1 MSPDRS
7 PRLVAR
13 LRLLHHP
20 FARGVRGDAAQVH
33 PAGAVLDKYQDVKS
47 FHQHGVCVQ
56 EVHRDDPGGRRAEE
70 LPLAR
75 ARAARR
81 RIDARSM
88 QDLPHGGRRHG
99 DAEFCQFAV
108 DAAVSPERILL
119 RQANDQAGY
128 ARDRRRAPRFAPVA
142 RVVPARGQF
151 PVPGRER
158 RWRDGEDV
166 GPAPAGDEPVP
177 GRRTTPGRPA
187 RTATGRPV
195 GAALRSRAR
204 APAQRPSPYPC
215 GIAARPAR
223 VSGEP
228 ASRRS

>member
-13 LRLLHHP
+13 LRLLHRP

-56 EVHRDDPGGRRAEE
+56 EVHRDDPGGLRAEE

-81 RIDARSM
+81 WIDARSM

-108 DAAVSPERILL
+108 DAAVSPEWILL

-128 ARDRRRAPRFAPVA
+128 ARGRRRAPGLRLLLVSYLLAASFRCRVRSVAGVTGKMPVQ
-142 RVVPARGQF
+142 RLRGM
-151 PVPGRER
+151 
-158 RWRDGEDV
+158 
-166 GPAPAGDEPVP
+166 
-177 GRRTTPGRPA
+177 
-187 RTATGRPV
+187 
-195 GAALRSRAR
+195 SRASAANHTR
-204 APAQRPSPYPC
+204 SAGSYRNRPT
-215 GIAARPAR
+215 
-223 VSGEP
+223 
-228 ASRRS
+228 